1 MINFFGGNA
10 PETVN
15 NESAAGKA
23 KMKKTARDYQAGGRL
38 LPVFA
43 AIIFLCLFSSGLA
56 GAGNSIITTGQGL
69 AALGNDKTRNQAM
82 DEARA
87 LARRDA
93 AEKAATYIQSSSA
106 VEDFTLKKDL
116 VQACAEAVVT
126 ILEELESGW
135 VDDPR
140 MGESFRVK
148 VKAEVTPDLAAISG
162 GPSRQSEEGPSWADD
177 PTAPLT
183 VRLTSADQSY
193 RAGEKFSF
201 FLKGN
206 KPFFA
211 RVVYKDSQGSLLQIL
226 PNPYRRKTYFQGGT
240 IYRLPSGKDQYTFTV
255 VPPFGQET
263 VTVYA
268 STRPLGEVQRQTR
281 GPVYLLNDSTDQVAR
296 KTRGIKIESAP
307 GGQDS
312 GAPAGAAE
320 FYETSLTIR
329 TRAASQ

>member
-1 MINFFGGNA
+1 M
-10 PETVN
+10 
-15 NESAAGKA
+15 
-23 KMKKTARDYQAGGRL
+23 MKKSALVHPAVDRL
-38 LPVFA
+38 LPLTAV
-43 AIIFLCLFSSGLA
+43 IIFLCLFSASLA

-69 AALGNDKTRNQAM
+69 AALGNDKTRDQAM

-93 AEKAATYIQSSSA
+93 AEKAATYIQSSSE

-116 VQACAEAVVT
+116 VRACAEAVVT

-162 GPSRQSEEGPSWADD
+162 GSSRQSEGAPAWADD

-183 VRLTSADQSY
+183 VRLTSPDQSY
-193 RAGEKFSF
+193 RAGEQFSF

-211 RVVYKDSQGSLLQIL
+211 RVVYKDSQGNLLQIL
-226 PNPYRRKTYFQGGT
+226 PNPYRQETYFQGGT

-255 VPPFGQET
+255 VPPFGEET

-268 STRPLGEVQRQTR
+268 STSPLGEVSRRTR
-281 GPVYLLNDSTDQVAR
+281 GPVYLLESSSEQVASR
-296 KTRGIKIESAP
+296 TRGIQIDSTTAGQSGSAET
-307 GGQDS
+307 
-312 GAPAGAAE
+312 AE
-320 FYETSLTIR
+320 FYETSLTVR
-329 TRAASQ
+329 TTPAAQ